1 MPQPSVAPTTQASF
15 ASNLAGL
22 ILRHMLVFDFLN
34 CPKGNSFFSKSQKYT
49 HKSLSSLVVTDLI

>member
-34 CPKGNSFFSKSQKYT
+34 CQKVIHFSQN
-49 HKSLSSLVVTDLI
+49 HRNIPINL